1 MTQRNF
7 FATPDD
13 LDPVFARV
21 EAKWSLSFAPTGLF
35 ETYQVAPFS
44 SGGSLPTLRAPAAK
58 SAAECATY
66 LVTRAGTPINVRSV
80 PQRTGGMLYAVDQLA
95 NPDSVTLT
103 HGGLC
108 SPGVLIS
115 GRVAT
120 VSSTPFAKQLQTAF
134 SNAIGKFFT
143 RVNAYY
149 VGPAALELLRQ
160 GCRLTHSATSPRE
173 YDLERPRASA

>member
-13 LDPVFARV
+13 LAAVFAHV
-21 EAKWSLSFAPTGLF
+21 ERKWSLSFVLAGLF
-35 ETYQVAPFS
+35 EKSQTPSYS
-44 SGGSLPTLRAPAAK
+44 SGTVLPTLGTPAAK
-58 SAAECATY
+58 SAIECATY
-66 LVTRAGTPINVRSV
+66 LVTRAGTRVNVRSV
-80 PQRTGGMLYAVDQLA
+80 PQETGGIFYAVDQLA

-103 HGGLC
+103 HGGLH
-108 SPGVLIS
+108 SPGVLIA

-120 VSSTPFAKQLQTAF
+120 VSSTPLAKQLQAAF
-134 SNAIGKFFT
+134 STAIGKSFT

-149 VGPAALELLRQ
+149 VGPSALELLRQ

-173 YDLERPRASA
+173 YDLETPRASA